1 MSKLPLDT
9 IAFRRKITVTLVAF
23 VVGFILMLA
32 ASAWLIV
39 RFVTPEARWS
49 DVLHASV
56 SAILISFVLGGL
68 GFAALASWLVSRY
81 HYSRGFYRCGFCH
94 RPLQKPRRL
103 CSCAEAQAEGIILY
117 ADDTA

>member
-23 VVGFILMLA
+23 VVGFFVMLA
-32 ASAWLIV
+32 ALAWLIT
-39 RFVTPEARWS
+39 RFVTPEARWW

-68 GFAALASWLVSRY
+68 GFAALASWLVGVPSSRNDNDAE
-81 HYSRGFYRCGFCH
+81 RLRVERTGTG
-94 RPLQKPRRL
+94 PL
-103 CSCAEAQAEGIILY
+103 
-117 ADDTA
+117 